1 MRVLLKS
8 TLITLFYLLLSW
20 ASFVVLAQQDESTS
34 EEKTV
39 TQITPATPVSEV
51 TNTNSSKASVV
62 PPTSLALQYNED
74 LKHYLSAN
82 KVTPLLAGTEE
93 YITLITENSS
103 INNKGVAIL
112 LPDWE
117 QGATNPKALNFLR
130 QQLPSQGWTTISIQ
144 PTSKPNNYPSNA
156 VTISQQQE
164 ENKTILD
171 EYKHKLGV
179 MMNAV
184 IEKANEFPGIIMI
197 IAQGNHG
204 AMLVEL
210 LNQDINPP
218 QITQQPNALILLSS
232 YVLSSNILL
241 DETNTVFAKQ
251 LAFSEYPVLDLYLK
265 HDNAVVISK
274 AKQRLILSKKEM
286 KVYYRQRQLNNTA
299 MGYYPEQEL
308 LTQIN
313 GWLKAIGW

>member
-1 MRVLLKS
+1 VRVLFKS
-8 TLITLFYLLLSW
+8 TLLTLFFLLLSW
-20 ASFVVLAQQDESTS
+20 SSFAVLAQQDENID

-39 TQITPATPVSEV
+39 TQITSATSEPEV
-51 TNTNSSKASVV
+51 TNTSNRKTNAV
-62 PPTSLALQYNED
+62 PPKPLTLQYNED
-74 LKHYLSAN
+74 IKHYLPAS

-103 INNKGVAIL
+103 MNNKGVAIL

-117 QGATNPKALNFLR
+117 QGATSPKALNFLR
-130 QQLPSQGWTTISIQ
+130 QQLPEQGWTTISVQ
-144 PTSKPNNYPSNA
+144 PSSKPSNYPSNA
-156 VTISQQQE
+156 ITVLQQQE
-164 ENKTILD
+164 ENKKIID
-171 EYKHKLGV
+171 EYRRKLSV

-197 IAQGNHG
+197 VAQGNHS

-218 QITQQPNALILLSS
+218 QITQPPNALVLLSS
-232 YVLSSNILL
+232 YVLSSNVLL

-251 LAFSEYPVLDLYLK
+251 LAKSEYPVLDLYLK
-265 HDNAVVISK
+265 HDNPVVISK
-274 AKQRLILSKKEM
+274 AKQRITLSKQEM

-313 GWLKAIGW
+313 SWLKAIGW